1 MTTHTPRRTI
11 RMSDEDGTPVT
22 PRRDSGAVTP
32 WEDES
37 CESDVSRRAE
47 PQFLSCRRGRQLP
60 GLGGVAGGPA
70 LPPPPRLSS
79 PDRAQLGNGL
89 AVISNHQKA
98 FSLPDAG
105 QRSVQVITDLLHIQ
119 RRHRQAM
126 LTAWETA
133 EPARWVQRA
142 MDVSL
147 KRLF

>member
-1 MTTHTPRRTI
+1 MRMERRS
-11 RMSDEDGTPVT
+11 RQ
-22 PRRDSGAVTP
+22 GATAGLSLP
-32 WEDES
+32 GKT
-37 CESDVSRRAE
+37 SRAS
-47 PQFLSCRRGRQLP
+47 PTLVVAQSLNSCRAVAEGSSQDWVAWRGDLP
-60 GLGGVAGGPA
+60 